1 VRRIGH
7 PRFVPHNAASSLS
20 LHTHADTS
28 HTQTHLSRSLV
39 CPISLSL
46 SCYPSLSLFRCL
58 SLAIFREHALS
69 LSHARYLSR
78 SLNLSFSLSRSLAR
92 SLARSLSVSLSP
104 THLLI
109 RCMQFASRSLSLARV
124 RALSLLR
131 HPPSNDQEAKRNDL
145 VAALKCVPYAYSRTR
160 ERRVNRLTAHDC
172 MHSHTRVLCMC
183 ARVLNANNTAKR
195 ASDCI

>member
-1 VRRIGH
+1 
-7 PRFVPHNAASSLS
+7 
-20 LHTHADTS
+20 
-28 HTQTHLSRSLV
+28 
-39 CPISLSL
+39 
-46 SCYPSLSLFRCL
+46 
-58 SLAIFREHALS
+58 
-69 LSHARYLSR
+69 
-78 SLNLSFSLSRSLAR
+78 
-92 SLARSLSVSLSP
+92 
-104 THLLI
+104 LLI

>member
-1 VRRIGH
+1 MLP
-7 PRFVPHNAASSLS
+7 PRSLS
-20 LHTHADTS
+20 T
-28 HTQTHLSRSLV
+28 HTQTHHTRRHISLALSCAQSLFRSLATH
-39 CPISLSL
+39 
-46 SCYPSLSLFRCL
+46 LSLFRCL

-131 HPPSNDQEAKRNDL
+131 HPPSNDQEAKRNHL

-172 MHSHTRVLCMC
+172 MHSLTRVLCMC